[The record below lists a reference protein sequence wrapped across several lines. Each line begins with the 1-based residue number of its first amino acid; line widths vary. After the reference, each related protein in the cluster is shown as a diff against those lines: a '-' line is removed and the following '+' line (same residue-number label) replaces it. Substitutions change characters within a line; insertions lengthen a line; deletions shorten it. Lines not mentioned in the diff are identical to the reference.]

1 MLLIPAIDLKGG
13 KVVRLFQGNGSDE
26 TVYSGN
32 PVAIARHW
40 KHEGAQMIH
49 IVDLDGAFTGE
60 PKNLPALKKIVQA
73 VDVPVQF
80 GGGLRTS
87 AVIREVLD
95 AGVSRVIL
103 GTKAVEDT
111 DFLAEVLSEFP
122 GKVLVSVDTKKGGV
136 LTQGWQTE
144 SGQKV
149 EAAAFGLRL
158 KSCGVSEVVFT
169 DTAKDGTLRGPNI
182 EALTDFAL
190 KTQLRVIASG
200 GISSLDDIKA
210 IKKIQNLGISGVII
224 GKALYE
230 ERFSLKEAVSLF
242 APLRTTQGSSGQ
254 A

>member
-1 MLLIPAIDLKGG
+1 
-13 KVVRLFQGNGSDE
+13 
-26 TVYSGN
+26 
-32 PVAIARHW
+32 
-40 KHEGAQMIH
+40 MIH

-122 GKVLVSVDTKKGGV
+122 GKVLVSVDTKKGVV

-190 KTQLRVIASG
+190 KTQLRVIASAG
-200 GISSLDDIKA
+200 SPASTISKPLKRYR
-210 IKKIQNLGISGVII
+210 ISV
-224 GKALYE
+224 
-230 ERFSLKEAVSLF
+230 
-242 APLRTTQGSSGQ
+242 
-254 A
+254 